1 MKHNKAPG
9 PDGIP
14 NEFYKTFF
22 CNHDLEERF
31 PSTSKCLEIILNKI
45 KDGSF
50 PNEWNSASTVF
61 IPKKGNL
68 SRGISLIK
76 VGLKILTKKSEIESL
91 NMLLN
96 IILLD
101 LNCLVFAIMKNVS
114 VFTFLLEKFV
124 KEENLKVNS
133 LM

>member
-45 KDGSF
+45 KDGFF

-76 VGLKILTKKSEIESL
+76 VGLKILTKKVRDRISKYAFKHNFIRPELFGFRNHEECISLYISIREI
-91 NMLLN
+91 
-96 IILLD
+96 
-101 LNCLVFAIMKNVS
+101 C
-114 VFTFLLEKFV
+114 
-124 KEENLKVNS
+124 
-133 LM
+133 